1 MKKLLLVL
9 LFPLALFGQ
18 GLYVPAKTVF
28 GTVNGFT
35 RPVAGATITVCGPGI
50 GGSPCA
56 PPLANTVFQ
65 DSALTIPLSNPLQAD
80 ANGNY
85 PQFAVAPGT
94 YTVTES
100 APGYSGFS
108 YQLQISC
115 VSGGAC
121 TVGTLTAGSAVI
133 SGNISAGS
141 ITVGG
146 AFAASTF
153 NATTYQVSGVGQ
165 SGTGPLCSTVSC
177 VMTTPAITS
186 AALTT
191 PAIGSAGGTFAG
203 STSGTTTL
211 KASATASGTLTLPAA
226 TDTLTGKAT
235 TDIETNK
242 TFITPTSGNSVTLL
256 NAQAVKTAITGTGA
270 AATAY
275 TFTVPAS
282 VVATNASLHVR
293 AVFSHSAGT
302 ASVTY
307 TLSLNGQSCIS
318 FASAAGSVFL
328 LDADIMNSAATT
340 GQASG
345 TEGASPV
352 AFFNGLTGLAW
363 GSTQTLLLTFTVAA
377 TDTVTPASWKVTLDQ

>member
-226 TDTLTGKAT
+226 TDTLMGKAT

-242 TFITPTSGNSVTLL
+242 TLITPTSGNNVTLIDAQD
-256 NAQAVKTAITGTGA
+256 NAAGITGTGSPIVFYTKTIA
-270 AATAY
+270 AST
-275 TFTVPAS
+275 
-282 VVATNASLHVR
+282 VATGKIIHVLASW
-293 AVFSHSAGT
+293 SHGT
-302 ASVTY
+302 GTGSVSY
-307 TLSLNGQSCIS
+307 TISLNGVALITL
-318 FASAAGSVFL
+318 ASSATGANQL
-328 LDADIMNSAATT
+328 ELQIKNTAATT
-340 GQASG
+340 GNAQGRLNVAFA
-345 TEGASPV
+345 TGASS
-352 AFFNGLTGLAW
+352 GEAW
-363 GSTQTLLLTFTVAA
+363 GSNQVLAISFTAANTEVITPGMTVA
-377 TDTVTPASWKVTLDQ
+377 DLIQ